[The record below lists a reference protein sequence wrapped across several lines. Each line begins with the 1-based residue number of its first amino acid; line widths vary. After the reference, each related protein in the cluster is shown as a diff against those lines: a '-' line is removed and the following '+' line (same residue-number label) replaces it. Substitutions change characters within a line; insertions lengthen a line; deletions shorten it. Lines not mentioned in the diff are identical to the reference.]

1 MPKPA
6 ARNGKPQ
13 AAKDANPQYPPPF
26 TPAPANLASFL
37 KLLNRSEIYITHVDR
52 LPIPQKQT
60 IFLSA
65 LAINSTIFFILAW
78 RAYVA
83 GPQYL
88 ALAKTLLG
96 YVSSATVDV
105 ASTTRGEQFWILAKR
120 TAMMTADFFL
130 FRFASPWV
138 YGFFLEQPCNPALW
152 RWKLGFFK
160 EEVIVRVSRNWAG
173 EDLMQ
178 GSKRGAE
185 SPFFKTRVL
194 PAVSGDVMGK
204 TGYLMMGRDWDLDFA
219 VMVKTHDLIRSKTL
233 GGIGEVDCW
242 VWAHGGDGIGWL
254 GWHFEGTTPSGTGSE
269 DVGAEIRKV
278 VEGT

>member
-1 MPKPA
+1 MAKPTS
-6 ARNGKPQ
+6 RNGKQQ
-13 AAKDANPQYPPPF
+13 APKDANPQYPPPF
-26 TPAPANLASFL
+26 TPAPQALEPFL
-37 KLLNRSEIYITHVDR
+37 KLLDPSNIYITHIDR
-52 LPIPQKQT
+52 LPVPQKQT

-65 LAINSTIFFILAW
+65 FAINSTIFFVLAW
-78 RAYVA
+78 RAYIA

-105 ASTTRGEQFWILAKR
+105 ASTTRAEQFWILAKR

-138 YGFFLEQPCNPALW
+138 YGFFLERPFNPALW
-152 RWKLGFFK
+152 RWKLGFLK
-160 EEVIVRVSRNWAG
+160 GEVIVRVSRNWAG

-219 VMVKTHDLIRSKTL
+219 VMVKAHNLVKAKTSGRL
-233 GGIGEVDCW
+233 GEVDCW
-242 VWAHGGDGIGWL
+242 VWAHGGEGVGWL
-254 GWHFEGTTPSGTGSE
+254 GWHFEGATYYGTGSE

-278 VEGT
+278 VEGS